1 MGRTDMKQIDY
12 HNPERFAD
20 VMALIQVL
28 ALAEEDKRSEK
39 GLGDDLQRYPRSA
52 ESWTQLAEGHPEF
65 FRVRALNARGKKD
78 DYRVSL
84 IARAAVPKGDEG
96 HREPLS
102 SDLLGK
108 FLDIAI
114 SLHDRDKAR
123 TDQWKDLLPI
133 AGAIVAGLFAIAV
146 ALLKR

>member
-1 MGRTDMKQIDY
+1 MKESDY
-12 HNPERFAD
+12 RNPDRLAD

-28 ALAEEDKRSEK
+28 ALAEDTRRSEK

-52 ESWTQLAEGHPEF
+52 KSWTELAEDHSEF
-65 FRVRALNARGKKD
+65 FRVRAREARGNQD

-84 IARAAVPKGDEG
+84 IARAVVPKGEED

-108 FLDIAI
+108 LLDIAI
-114 SLHDRDKAR
+114 NLHDRDKAR
-123 TDQWKDLLPI
+123 RDRWWALLPI
-133 AGAIVAGLFAIAV
+133 AAAIIAGLFAIAAAV
-146 ALLKR
+146 LKR

>member
-1 MGRTDMKQIDY
+1 MKTMKRIDY
-12 HNPERFAD
+12 HNPERLAD

-28 ALAEEDKRSEK
+28 ALAAETRRSEK

-52 ESWTQLAEGHPEF
+52 DSWTQLAEGHPEF
-65 FRVRALNARGKKD
+65 FRVRAADARGNKD

-84 IARAAVPKGDEG
+84 VARAVVPRGAED

-108 FLDIAI
+108 LLDIAI

-123 TDQWKDLLPI
+123 TDQWKALLPI
-133 AGAIVAGLFAIAV
+133 AVAIVAGLFAIAA
-146 ALLKR
+146 ALLKS